1 MTSSTFVTVRDRGII
16 NLPADVRRRHGLDS
30 PGTQLQVVE
39 RDDGVIELR
48 PHVAVPSDQVWFWSE
63 RWQKMEK
70 EVDKYLKD
78 GSVETH
84 EDADTFKRHLESL

>member
-1 MTSSTFVTVRDRGII
+1 M
-16 NLPADVRRRHGLDS
+16 PADVRRRHGLDS

-48 PHVAVPSDQVWFWSE
+48 PHVAIPSDQAWFWYE

-84 EDADTFKRHLESL
+84 EDADAFKRHLESL